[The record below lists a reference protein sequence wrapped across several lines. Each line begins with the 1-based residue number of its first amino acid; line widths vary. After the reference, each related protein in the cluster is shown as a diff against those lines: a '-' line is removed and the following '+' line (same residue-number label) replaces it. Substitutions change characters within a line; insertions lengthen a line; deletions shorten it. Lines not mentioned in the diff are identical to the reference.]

1 MSTTNS
7 TRLTSDTAVTMPHPR
22 RIQLNSLA
30 QEAYQVLQQMIVHGE
45 LAPGARIIEP
55 ALCEQLQISRT
66 PLREAIR
73 MLSSDGLV
81 ARRHNRNAVVT
92 LIDSREL
99 EYLFEAEAGIEGLA
113 AELAA
118 SRMTN
123 TDLKQLETMQERL
136 EKLQAKGD
144 RAAYF
149 ALNQR
154 IHALLVAGAKN
165 PVLEE
170 THRRLLGRLERA
182 RYLALN
188 SIDRWQESTDEH
200 RAILEALKA
209 RNGKLAQRLL
219 SDHVR
224 HTGEAIT
231 SSNR

>member
-1 MSTTNS
+1 MSTTNNVL
-7 TRLTSDTAVTMPHPR
+7 LTSDTAITVPHPR
-22 RIQLNSLA
+22 RIQFTSLA
-30 QEAYQVLQQMIVHGE
+30 QEAHQILQQMIVHGE
-45 LAPGARIIEP
+45 LAPGARIVEL

-66 PLREAIR
+66 PLREAIG
-73 MLSSDGLV
+73 MLVNDDSV
-81 ARRHNRNAVVT
+81 ARQPSRNAVVT

-99 EYLFEAEAGIEGLA
+99 DYLFETEAAIEGFA
-113 AELAA
+113 VELAA

-165 PVLEE
+165 SVLEE
-170 THRRLLGRLERA
+170 MHRHLLGRLERA

-188 SIDRWQESTDEH
+188 SPDRWQEFADEY
-200 RAILEALKA
+200 RSILAALKD
-209 RNGKLAQRLL
+209 RNGELARRLL

-224 HTGEAIT
+224 HTGESIT
-231 SSNR
+231 VSNR